1 MTVAA
6 PDTRDGSVAIMAA
19 PQRGGVLIRMGRVLR
34 EVARRP
40 AGLFGLIV
48 ICILLVVVVA
58 APLVAPYGP
67 NEQNIVHRLEGPSA
81 QHLFGTDELGR
92 DLLSRVIFGARIALG
107 VAIPAV
113 LIAMAVG
120 MLTGLISGYLGGGT
134 DRVAIVGMDA
144 IQAFPAVILAL
155 ALLAVLGPSLRN
167 VVIVIGVALAPGYAR
182 VVRAMTRGAKQNQY
196 VEAEV
201 SLGAGTTRIVAHHL
215 LPNIAAPLFI
225 LIAMDIPSA
234 IAIEAGLA
242 FLGLGVPPP
251 SPSWGALL
259 ADGFGYVLISPW
271 AILSASLALMLTTL
285 AFAMLGETLRD
296 VLDPKLSGTRRRRK
310 R

>member
-1 MTVAA
+1 MAVALQDGEAAVVRA
-6 PDTRDGSVAIMAA
+6 PAGGGTLTRLG
-19 PQRGGVLIRMGRVLR
+19 RLIR
-34 EVARRP
+34 EVTRRP
-40 AGLFGLIV
+40 AGLFGLLV
-48 ICILLVVVVA
+48 VCLLFVVVVA
-58 APLVAPYGP
+58 APVVAPYSP
-67 NEQNIVHRLEGPSA
+67 YDQSIVERLQGPSLK
-81 QHLFGTDELGR
+81 HLLGTDELGR

-113 LIAMAVG
+113 LIAMFVG
-120 MLTGLISGYLGGGT
+120 MLTGLISGYMGRSV
-134 DRVAIVGMDA
+134 DQVAIVGMDA

-182 VVRAMTRGAKQNQY
+182 VVRAMTRAAKQNQY

-201 SLGAGTTRIVAHHL
+201 SLGAGTTRIAVHHL

-259 ADGFGYVLISPW
+259 SDGFRYVLISPW
-271 AILSASLALMLTTL
+271 AIIAASAALMLTTL
-285 AFAMLGETLRD
+285 GFAMLGETLRD
-296 VLDPKLSGTRRRRK
+296 VLDPKLSGTRRWKK

>member
-1 MTVAA
+1 VAVASQASEAAVVRA
-6 PDTRDGSVAIMAA
+6 PAGGGTLTRLG
-19 PQRGGVLIRMGRVLR
+19 RLIR

-40 AGLFGLIV
+40 AGLFGLLV
-48 ICILLVVVVA
+48 VCLLFVVVVA
-58 APLVAPYGP
+58 APVVAPYSP
-67 NEQNIVHRLEGPSA
+67 YDQSIVERLQGPSMK
-81 QHLFGTDELGR
+81 HLLGTDELGR

-113 LIAMAVG
+113 LIAMFVG
-120 MLTGLISGYLGGGT
+120 MLTGLISGYVGRSV
-134 DRVAIVGMDA
+134 DQVAIVGMDA

-182 VVRAMTRGAKQNQY
+182 VVRAMTRAAKQNQY

-201 SLGAGTTRIVAHHL
+201 SLGAGTTRIAVHHL

-259 ADGFGYVLISPW
+259 SDGFRYVLISPW
-271 AILSASLALMLTTL
+271 AIIAASAALMLTTL
-285 AFAMLGETLRD
+285 GFAMLGETLRD
-296 VLDPKLSGTRRRRK
+296 VLDPKMSGTRRWK
-310 R
+310 KK

>member
-1 MTVAA
+1 VAVASQGGEAAVVRA
-6 PDTRDGSVAIMAA
+6 PAGGGGTLTRLG
-19 PQRGGVLIRMGRVLR
+19 RLIR

-40 AGLFGLIV
+40 AGLFGLLV
-48 ICILLVVVVA
+48 VCLLFVVVVA
-58 APLVAPYGP
+58 APVVAPYSP
-67 NEQNIVHRLEGPSA
+67 YDQSIVERLQGPSLK
-81 QHLFGTDELGR
+81 HLLGTDELGR

-113 LIAMAVG
+113 LIAMFVG
-120 MLTGLISGYLGGGT
+120 MLTGLISGYVGRSV
-134 DRVAIVGMDA
+134 DQVAIVGMDA

-182 VVRAMTRGAKQNQY
+182 VVRAMTRAAKQNQY

-201 SLGAGTTRIVAHHL
+201 SLGAGTTRIAVHHL

-259 ADGFGYVLISPW
+259 SDGFRYVLISPW
-271 AILSASLALMLTTL
+271 AIIAASAALMLTTL
-285 AFAMLGETLRD
+285 GFAMLGETLRD
-296 VLDPKLSGTRRRRK
+296 VLDPKLSGTRRWKK

>member
-1 MTVAA
+1 MATVTPDAA
-6 PDTRDGSVAIMAA
+6 PVALTA
-19 PQRGGVLIRMGRVLR
+19 PGPGGLAVRTGRVLR

-40 AGLFGLIV
+40 AGLFGLV
-48 ICILLVVVVA
+48 VVTLLLVVVFA
-58 APLVAPYGP
+58 APVVAPYSP
-67 NEQNIVHRLEGPSA
+67 YKQDIVHRLEGPSSH
-81 QHLFGTDELGR
+81 HLLGTDELGR
-92 DLLSRVIFGARIALG
+92 DLLSRVIFGARVALG

-113 LIAMAVG
+113 LLAMIVG
-120 MLTGLISGYLGGGT
+120 MVTGLISGYFGGGT
-134 DRVAIVGMDA
+134 DQVAVVGMDA

-182 VVRAMTRGAKQNQY
+182 VVRAMTRAAKQNQY
-196 VEAEV
+196 VEAEL
-201 SLGAGTTRIVAHHL
+201 SLGAGNMRIALHHL

-259 ADGFGYVLISPW
+259 ADGFSYVLISPW
-271 AILSASLALMLTTL
+271 AIVSASLALMLTTL
-285 AFAMLGETLRD
+285 AFALLGETLRD
-296 VLDPKLSGTRRRRK
+296 VLDPKLSGVRRRK
-310 R
+310 KR

>member
-1 MTVAA
+1 MAVAA
-6 PDTRDGSVAIMAA
+6 RDGKAA
-19 PQRGGVLIRMGRVLR
+19 AVRAPAAGGALTRLGRLIR

-48 ICILLVVVVA
+48 ICLLLVVVVA
-58 APLVAPYGP
+58 APLVAPYSP
-67 NEQNIVHRLEGPSA
+67 YAQDIVHRLQGPSLH
-81 QHLFGTDELGR
+81 HLFGTDELGR

-113 LIAMAVG
+113 LIAMFVG
-120 MLTGLISGYLGGGT
+120 LLTGLISGYLGGGT
-134 DRVAIVGMDA
+134 DQVAIVGMDA

-182 VVRAMTRGAKQNQY
+182 VVRAMTRAAKQNQY
-196 VEAEV
+196 VEAEL
-201 SLGAGTTRIVAHHL
+201 SLGASTTRIAVHHL

-259 ADGFGYVLISPW
+259 ADGFSYVLISPW
-271 AILSASLALMLTTL
+271 AIIAASAALMLTTL
-285 AFAMLGETLRD
+285 GFAMLGETLRD

-310 R
+310 KR

>member
-1 MTVAA
+1 MVSA
-6 PDTRDGSVAIMAA
+6 PGAGGTLTR
-19 PQRGGVLIRMGRVLR
+19 LGRVIR

-40 AGLFGLIV
+40 AGLFGLVV
-48 ICILLVVVVA
+48 ISVLFVVVVA
-58 APLVAPYGP
+58 APVVAPYSP
-67 NEQNIVHRLEGPSA
+67 YKQDIVHRLEGPSP

-120 MLTGLISGYLGGGT
+120 TVTGLISGYVGKSV
-134 DRVAIVGMDA
+134 DQVSIVGMDA

-182 VVRAMTRGAKQNQY
+182 VVRAMTRAAKQNQY
-196 VEAEV
+196 VEAEL
-201 SLGAGTTRIVAHHL
+201 SLGAGTVRIAVHHL

-259 ADGFGYVLISPW
+259 SDGFRYVLISPW
-271 AILSASLALMLTTL
+271 AIIAASAALMLTTL
-285 AFAMLGETLRD
+285 GFAMLGETLRD
-296 VLDPKLSGTRRRRK
+296 VLDPKLSGTRRWKK

>member
-1 MTVAA
+1 
-6 PDTRDGSVAIMAA
+6 MAA
-19 PQRGGVLIRMGRVLR
+19 ASQDGGAAVVSAPGAGGTLTRLGRVIR

-40 AGLFGLIV
+40 AGLFGLVV
-48 ICILLVVVVA
+48 ICVLFVVVVA
-58 APLVAPYGP
+58 APVVAPYSP
-67 NEQNIVHRLEGPSA
+67 YKQDIMHRLEGPTP

-120 MLTGLISGYLGGGT
+120 TVTGLISGYVGKSV
-134 DRVAIVGMDA
+134 DQVSIVGMDA

-182 VVRAMTRGAKQNQY
+182 VVRAMTRAAKQNQY
-196 VEAEV
+196 VEAEL
-201 SLGAGTTRIVAHHL
+201 SLGAVTVRIAVHHL

-259 ADGFGYVLISPW
+259 SDGFRYVLISPW
-271 AILSASLALMLTTL
+271 AIIAASAALMLTTL
-285 AFAMLGETLRD
+285 GFAMLGETLRD
-296 VLDPKLSGTRRRRK
+296 VLDPKLSGTRRWKK

>member
-1 MTVAA
+1 VAA
-6 PDTRDGSVAIMAA
+6 ASQDGGAAVVSAPGAGGTLTR
-19 PQRGGVLIRMGRVLR
+19 LGRVIR

-40 AGLFGLIV
+40 AGLFGLV
-48 ICILLVVVVA
+48 VVCVLFVVVVA
-58 APLVAPYGP
+58 APVVAPYSP
-67 NEQNIVHRLEGPSA
+67 YKQDIVHRLEGPTP

-120 MLTGLISGYLGGGT
+120 TVTGLISGYVGKGV
-134 DRVAIVGMDA
+134 DQVSIVGMDA

-182 VVRAMTRGAKQNQY
+182 VVRAMTRAAKQNQY
-196 VEAEV
+196 VEAEL
-201 SLGAGTTRIVAHHL
+201 SLGAGTVRIAVHHL

-259 ADGFGYVLISPW
+259 SDGFRYVLISPW
-271 AILSASLALMLTTL
+271 AIIAASAALMLTTL
-285 AFAMLGETLRD
+285 GFAMLGETLRD
-296 VLDPKLSGTRRRRK
+296 VLDPKLSGTRRWKK

>member
-1 MTVAA
+1 VAVASQGGEAAVVRA
-6 PDTRDGSVAIMAA
+6 PGSGGTLTRLG
-19 PQRGGVLIRMGRVLR
+19 RLIR

-40 AGLFGLIV
+40 AGLFGLLV
-48 ICILLVVVVA
+48 VCLLFVVVVA
-58 APLVAPYGP
+58 APVVAPYSP
-67 NEQNIVHRLEGPSA
+67 YEQSIVERLQGPSMK
-81 QHLFGTDELGR
+81 HLLGTDELGR

-113 LIAMAVG
+113 LIAMFVG
-120 MLTGLISGYLGGGT
+120 MLTGLISGYVGRSV
-134 DRVAIVGMDA
+134 DQVAIVGMDA

-182 VVRAMTRGAKQNQY
+182 VVRAMTRAAKQNQY

-201 SLGAGTTRIVAHHL
+201 SLGAGTTRIAVHHL

-259 ADGFGYVLISPW
+259 SDGFRYVLISPW
-271 AILSASLALMLTTL
+271 AIIAASAALMLTTL
-285 AFAMLGETLRD
+285 GFAMLGETLRD
-296 VLDPKLSGTRRRRK
+296 VLDPKLSGTRRWKK

>member
-1 MTVAA
+1 VA
-6 PDTRDGSVAIMAA
+6 VA
-19 PQRGGVLIRMGRVLR
+19 PQDVGATVVRAPATGGALRRLGGVIR

-48 ICILLVVVVA
+48 VCLLFVVVVA
-58 APLVAPYGP
+58 APLVAPYSP
-67 NEQNIVHRLEGPSA
+67 YAQDIVHRLEGPSL
-81 QHLFGTDELGR
+81 QHLLGTDELGR

-113 LIAMAVG
+113 LIAMLVG

-134 DRVAIVGMDA
+134 DQVAIVGMDA

-182 VVRAMTRGAKQNQY
+182 VVRAMTRAAKQNQY
-196 VEAEV
+196 IEAEL
-201 SLGAGTTRIVAHHL
+201 SLGASTTRIAVHHL

-251 SPSWGALL
+251 SPSWGSLL
-259 ADGFGYVLISPW
+259 ADGFSYVLISPW
-271 AILSASLALMLTTL
+271 AILAASLALMLTTL
-285 AFAMLGETLRD
+285 GFAMLGETLRD
-296 VLDPKLSGTRRRRK
+296 VLDPKLSGVRRGKK

>member
-1 MTVAA
+1 MVSA
-6 PDTRDGSVAIMAA
+6 PGAGGTLTR
-19 PQRGGVLIRMGRVLR
+19 LGRVIR

-40 AGLFGLIV
+40 AGLFGLV
-48 ICILLVVVVA
+48 VVCVLFVVVVA
-58 APLVAPYGP
+58 APVVAPYSP
-67 NEQNIVHRLEGPSA
+67 YKQDIVHRLEGPTP

-120 MLTGLISGYLGGGT
+120 TVTGLISGYVGKGV
-134 DRVAIVGMDA
+134 DQVSIVGMDA

-182 VVRAMTRGAKQNQY
+182 VVRAMTRAAKQNQY
-196 VEAEV
+196 VEAEL
-201 SLGAGTTRIVAHHL
+201 SLGAGTVRIAVHHL

-259 ADGFGYVLISPW
+259 SDGFRYVLISPW
-271 AILSASLALMLTTL
+271 AIIAASAALMLTTL
-285 AFAMLGETLRD
+285 GFAMLGETLRD
-296 VLDPKLSGTRRRRK
+296 VLDPKLSGTRRWKK

>member
-1 MTVAA
+1 MAVALQDGEAAVARA
-6 PDTRDGSVAIMAA
+6 PAAGGTLTRLG
-19 PQRGGVLIRMGRVLR
+19 RLIR

-40 AGLFGLIV
+40 AGLFGLLV
-48 ICILLVVVVA
+48 VCLLFVVVVA
-58 APLVAPYGP
+58 APVVAPYSP
-67 NEQNIVHRLEGPSA
+67 YDQSIVERLQGPSLK
-81 QHLFGTDELGR
+81 HLLGTDELGR

-113 LIAMAVG
+113 LIAMFVG
-120 MLTGLISGYLGGGT
+120 MLTGLISGYMGRSV
-134 DRVAIVGMDA
+134 DQVAIVGMDA

-182 VVRAMTRGAKQNQY
+182 VVRAMTRAAKQNQY

-201 SLGAGTTRIVAHHL
+201 SLGAGTTRIAVHHL

-259 ADGFGYVLISPW
+259 SDGFRYVLISPW
-271 AILSASLALMLTTL
+271 AIIAASAALMLTTL
-285 AFAMLGETLRD
+285 GFAMLGETLRD
-296 VLDPKLSGTRRRRK
+296 VLDPKLSGTRRWKK

>member
-1 MTVAA
+1 MAVATPESGA
-6 PDTRDGSVAIMAA
+6 PTLKAPVAGGALTRLG
-19 PQRGGVLIRMGRVLR
+19 RLIR

-48 ICILLVVVVA
+48 ICLLFVVVVA
-58 APLVAPYGP
+58 APVVAPYSP
-67 NEQNIVHRLEGPSA
+67 YKQDIVHRLQGPSP

-92 DLLSRVIFGARIALG
+92 DLLSRVIFGARIALS

-120 MLTGLISGYLGGGT
+120 TVTGLISGYVGKSV
-134 DRVAIVGMDA
+134 DQVSIVGMDA

-182 VVRAMTRGAKQNQY
+182 VVRAMTRAAKQNQY
-196 VEAEV
+196 VEAEL
-201 SLGAGTTRIVAHHL
+201 SLGAGTVRIAVHHL

-259 ADGFGYVLISPW
+259 SDGFRYVLISPW
-271 AILSASLALMLTTL
+271 AIIAASAALMLTTL
-285 AFAMLGETLRD
+285 GFAMLGETLRD
-296 VLDPKLSGTRRRRK
+296 VLDPKLSGVRRRK
-310 R
+310 KQ

>member
-1 MTVAA
+1 VAVASQGGGAAVVRA
-6 PDTRDGSVAIMAA
+6 PAGGGTLTRLG
-19 PQRGGVLIRMGRVLR
+19 RLIR

-40 AGLFGLIV
+40 AGLFGLLV
-48 ICILLVVVVA
+48 VCLLFVVVVA
-58 APLVAPYGP
+58 APVVAPYSP
-67 NEQNIVHRLEGPSA
+67 YDQSIVERLQGPSLK
-81 QHLFGTDELGR
+81 HLLGTDELGR

-113 LIAMAVG
+113 LIAMFVG
-120 MLTGLISGYLGGGT
+120 MLTGLISGYVGRSV
-134 DRVAIVGMDA
+134 DQVAIVGMDA

-182 VVRAMTRGAKQNQY
+182 VVRAMTRAAKQNQY

-201 SLGAGTTRIVAHHL
+201 SLGAGTTRIAVHHL

-259 ADGFGYVLISPW
+259 SDGFRYVLISPW
-271 AILSASLALMLTTL
+271 AIIAASAALMLTTL
-285 AFAMLGETLRD
+285 GFAMLGETLRD
-296 VLDPKLSGTRRRRK
+296 VLDPKLSGTRRWKK

>member
-1 MTVAA
+1 VAVALQDGEAAVVRA
-6 PDTRDGSVAIMAA
+6 PAAGGTLTRLG
-19 PQRGGVLIRMGRVLR
+19 RLIR
-34 EVARRP
+34 EVTRRP
-40 AGLFGLIV
+40 AGLFGLLV
-48 ICILLVVVVA
+48 VCLLFVVVVA
-58 APLVAPYGP
+58 APVVAPYSP
-67 NEQNIVHRLEGPSA
+67 YDQSIVERLQGPSLK
-81 QHLFGTDELGR
+81 HLLGTDELGR

-113 LIAMAVG
+113 LIAMFVG
-120 MLTGLISGYLGGGT
+120 MLTGLISGYMGRSV
-134 DRVAIVGMDA
+134 DQVAIVGMDA

-182 VVRAMTRGAKQNQY
+182 VVRAMTRAAKQNQY

-201 SLGAGTTRIVAHHL
+201 SLGAGTTRIAVHHL

-259 ADGFGYVLISPW
+259 SDGFRYVLISPW
-271 AILSASLALMLTTL
+271 AIIAASAALMLTTL
-285 AFAMLGETLRD
+285 GFAMLGETLRD
-296 VLDPKLSGTRRRRK
+296 VLDPKLSGTRRWKK

>member
-1 MTVAA
+1 
-6 PDTRDGSVAIMAA
+6 MAVA
-19 PQRGGVLIRMGRVLR
+19 PQDVGATVVRAPATGGALRRLGGVIR

-40 AGLFGLIV
+40 AGLFGLLV
-48 ICILLVVVVA
+48 VCLLFVVVVA
-58 APLVAPYGP
+58 APVVAPYSP
-67 NEQNIVHRLEGPSA
+67 FDQSIVERLQGPSMK
-81 QHLFGTDELGR
+81 HLLGTDELGR

-113 LIAMAVG
+113 LIAMFVG
-120 MLTGLISGYLGGGT
+120 MLTGLISGYVGRSV
-134 DRVAIVGMDA
+134 DQVAIVGMDA

-182 VVRAMTRGAKQNQY
+182 VVRAMTRAAKQNQY

-201 SLGAGTTRIVAHHL
+201 SLGAGTTRIAVHHL

-259 ADGFGYVLISPW
+259 SDGFRYVLISPW
-271 AILSASLALMLTTL
+271 AIIAASAALMLTTL
-285 AFAMLGETLRD
+285 GFAMLGETLRD
-296 VLDPKLSGTRRRRK
+296 VLDPKLSGTRRWKK